1 MGRVCCKS
9 SGHIGTTEHFFCAW
23 YVILSTNSRDRSQK
37 ATLPPIP
44 CRAGELGTGPRAGP
58 SGVLLPMS
66 GSRWRCGPGLTRT
79 AGRWKG
85 GGNPERKT
93 CGKQGFRK
101 KNNLFQNICLVTGSS
116 INSEI
121 SCLPL
126 GRLAGGQATLFSAV
140 WKNHLSPA
148 HELWPPL
155 AQPGSEISWLLC
167 P

>member
-1 MGRVCCKS
+1 MVRDLKHKPLGQ
-9 SGHIGTTEHFFCAW
+9 EPE
-23 YVILSTNSRDRSQK
+23 SRSP
-37 ATLPPIP
+37 THG
-44 CRAGELGTGPRAGP
+44 RAGPLGAGPRACP
-58 SGVLLPMS
+58 SGGPLPET

-85 GGNPERKT
+85 GGNPERRT
-93 CGKQGFRK
+93 SGKQGFKK

-116 INSEI
+116 INSGI

-140 WKNHLSPA
+140 WKNHFSPA

-155 AQPGSEISWLLC
+155 AQIGSEISRLLC
-167 P
+167 L